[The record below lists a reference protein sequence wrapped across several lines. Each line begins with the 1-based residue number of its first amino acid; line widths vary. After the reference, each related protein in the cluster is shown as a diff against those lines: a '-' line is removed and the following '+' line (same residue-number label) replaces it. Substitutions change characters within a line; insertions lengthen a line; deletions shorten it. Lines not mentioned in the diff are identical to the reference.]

1 MEGYLHLFAMLAG
14 VTDVR
19 TLTAAPDRT
28 LRVDAERRRQA
39 LLCAAASVFAADGL
53 DASLECVA
61 RRAGVGIATLYR
73 RFPTRDALVAAVFD
87 AKMAA
92 YADRAEAAVACICI
106 DDDPWAVFAA
116 YVRDICRMQVADPA
130 FGTVLL
136 RPRQGPA
143 LFADA
148 HARALRA
155 SHRLVQRARAA
166 GAVRDD
172 LRVSDLYLLVAST
185 AALVSDAGP
194 IPAENAASRLVE
206 LFLDAMRAPRP

>member
-1 MEGYLHLFAMLAG
+1 MLAG

-92 YADRAEAAVACICI
+92 YADRAEAAVACT

-116 YVRDICRMQVADPA
+116 YVRDICRMQVTDPA
-130 FGTVLL
+130 FGAVLL

-172 LRVSDLYLLVAST
+172 LRESDLYLLVAST
-185 AALVSDAGP
+185 AALVSEPGP